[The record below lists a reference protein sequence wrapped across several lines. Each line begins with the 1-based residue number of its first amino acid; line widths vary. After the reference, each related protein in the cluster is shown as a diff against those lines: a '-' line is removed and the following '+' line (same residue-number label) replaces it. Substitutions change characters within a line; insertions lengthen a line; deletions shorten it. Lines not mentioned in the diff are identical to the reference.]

1 MAFLND
7 RHELWHSESN
17 VERSSCSTKFICLNE
32 TESMAVTTCNKNR
45 VISRLH
51 SLSSQTM
58 NLSQSK
64 KIRFLLH
71 KCLKSQI
78 ETSYLKAQ
86 RVTTNK
92 RIIIT

>member
-1 MAFLND
+1 
-7 RHELWHSESN
+7 
-17 VERSSCSTKFICLNE
+17 
-32 TESMAVTTCNKNR
+32 MAVTTCNKNR
-45 VISRLH
+45 TISRLH
-51 SLSSQTM
+51 RLSSQTM
-58 NLSQSK
+58 NLSQLK

-92 RIIIT
+92 EL